1 MADWG
6 SVTAGLGAVVLLAG
20 VAGVMTE
27 VLLMGCSEHEGA
39 EIGLKRPR
47 RLSAMIVVGLT
58 GGIGS
63 GKSTVSA
70 ALAERGAVIVDADA
84 IVKELQ
90 QAGRPIFVKMVE
102 RFGAEIVGPDG
113 ELDRAKV
120 AGIVFNDPEALKD
133 LNGIVHPTMGTEI
146 RDRILA
152 HAGTDQV
159 VVLDVALMAENDGRR
174 RYQVGA
180 VIVVDT
186 PVETAVHR
194 LTTYRGLSEAD
205 ARARISRQASREDRL
220 RIADRVV
227 DNSGDRAHLDAQLDG
242 LWEWIRSLPPT
253 PPPADESTGEG
264 SASTS

>member
-1 MADWG
+1 MVMCA
-6 SVTAGLGAVVLLAG
+6 VLTMRYREPHRAEAPLKACPRLGTV
-20 VAGVMTE
+20 
-27 VLLMGCSEHEGA
+27 
-39 EIGLKRPR
+39 
-47 RLSAMIVVGLT
+47 IVVGLT

-70 ALAERGAVIVDADA
+70 ALAERGAVIIDADA

-102 RFGAEIVGPDG
+102 RFGSGIVGPDG

-120 AGIVFNDPEALKD
+120 AGIVFNDADALKD

-152 HAGTDQV
+152 QAGTDNV

-194 LTTYRGLSEAD
+194 LTTYRGLTEDD
-205 ARARISRQASREDRL
+205 ARARIGRQASREDRL
-220 RIADRVV
+220 KIADRVV
-227 DNSGDRAHLDAQLDG
+227 DNSGDRAHLEAQLDG
-242 LWEWIRSLPPT
+242 LWAWIRSLPPT
-253 PPPADESTGEG
+253 PPPATGE
-264 SASTS
+264 SAGTDDPGAAPAS